1 VDERYR
7 ILIVDDDRPIRA
19 QLRRALSRDYDVAAA
34 GGLEEARRAIER
46 ESPHLVALDI
56 SLSGPPGV
64 SEEGFE
70 LLREIIR
77 RDPTVKVVMI
87 TGSDDRERA
96 ERAIAAGAFDYF
108 VKPFDID
115 ELRVM
120 IGRALLRQG
129 IERGAAVEPGL
140 EVKLGEIGGVF
151 GRCPAMLDLF
161 RAAAAAAPT
170 DASVLITG
178 EPGTEKMRLAR
189 AVHGLSRRRD
199 KPFLTVPLRGVGDDV
214 LAAELG
220 ITESGSAPSGL
231 MARAEGGT
239 IFFEDV
245 HAISPRAQAVLLE
258 LLTSEK
264 EIPAGEQPAG
274 VRVVA
279 SSERELGA
287 DVRRGA
293 YSKELFY
300 RLAVVPLNVPSLR
313 DRGED
318 IVLMAR
324 HLLEQY
330 GREGRCCPVGFTR
343 AAAEAMMKHDWPG
356 NVQELESSV
365 RRAAVLVP
373 GRLVGASDLD
383 LGLGI
388 GRGRLSLS
396 EARHE
401 LERNMVVDALTRS
414 SGNIS
419 GAARAIGVSRPTF
432 YDLVHKYGVDL
443 AEFKEAAHRARDGG
457 GDSHGQG
464 RRDAKRN
471 GEQASSE

>member
-1 VDERYR
+1 MDERYR
-7 ILIVDDDRPIRA
+7 ILIVDDDRPIRT
-19 QLRRALSRDYDVAAA
+19 QLRRALSGDYDVAAV
-34 GGLEEARRAIER
+34 GDLEEARRAIGKR
-46 ESPHLVALDI
+46 SPHLVALDI

-70 LLREIIR
+70 LLREIIT
-77 RDPTVKVVMI
+77 RDPTAKVVMI

-108 VKPFDID
+108 VKPFDIG

-140 EVKLGEIGGVF
+140 EVELGEIGGVF
-151 GRCPAMLDLF
+151 GRCPAMLGLF
-161 RAAAAAAPT
+161 RATRAAAPT
-170 DASVLITG
+170 DASILITG
-178 EPGTEKMRLAR
+178 EPGTEKTRLAR
-189 AVHGLSRRRD
+189 AIHGLSPRRD

-220 ITESGSAPSGL
+220 AAESGIAPSGL
-231 MARAEGGT
+231 RARAEGGT
-239 IFFEDV
+239 VFFEDV

-258 LLTSEK
+258 LLKSEH
-264 EIPAGEQPAG
+264 EETAAEPPAG
-274 VRVVA
+274 VRIVA

-300 RLAVVPLNVPSLR
+300 RLAVVPLDVPSLR
-313 DRGED
+313 ERGED
-318 IVLMAR
+318 VVLMAR

-330 GREGRCCPVGFTR
+330 GREGRCRPVGFTR

-365 RRAAVLVP
+365 RRAAVLAQ

-383 LGLGI
+383 LGPGT
-388 GRGRLSLS
+388 GRAPLSLS

-401 LERNMVVDALTRS
+401 LERSMVVDALTRS

-419 GAARAIGVSRPTF
+419 RAARTIGVSRPTF

-457 GDSHGQG
+457 ESDHDRG
-464 RRDAKRN
+464 RRAAKRT